1 MKESVPPSSSAASLS
16 PTAVFRPRRSED
28 WQQFRSIIKKLY
40 RNDQMK
46 LRDVRKYMEEK
57 YNFVASEKQYKDRLA
72 VWGVRKN
79 IKAKEVQFMIR
90 KQKKRAT
97 RGKRT
102 AFRVGGQEVDSKR
115 IARFI
120 SRYSSLWENEEDNSD
135 NQEAETPS
143 DMSCYTPEPEGNL
156 PATFASE
163 NSTTSTHVLSDDQS
177 DGIPD
182 PRRDKEPDDGNG
194 SNINGNGK
202 DPGNHHQSPLSTNV
216 QNDILSLEA
225 APEQISQEEAQ
236 QLGPQDLADYQE
248 RMAIL
253 GQQLQD
259 ELGGCIDPYDDDSV
273 GCLLS
278 GDRPRLF

>member
-1 MKESVPPSSSAASLS
+1 MP
-16 PTAVFRPRRSED
+16 
-28 WQQFRSIIKKLY
+28 
-40 RNDQMK
+40 
-46 LRDVRKYMEEK
+46 
-57 YNFVASEKQYKDRLA
+57 NFQAREKQYKDRLA

-135 NQEAETPS
+135 NQEAGKCLLLLVRTTGDQSKGNSVTETPS

-163 NSTTSTHVLSDDQS
+163 NSTTSTHVLSGKLSRYIHPFQET
-177 DGIPD
+177 
-182 PRRDKEPDDGNG
+182 RRK
-194 SNINGNGK
+194 
-202 DPGNHHQSPLSTNV
+202 H
-216 QNDILSLEA
+216 
-225 APEQISQEEAQ
+225 
-236 QLGPQDLADYQE
+236 
-248 RMAIL
+248 
-253 GQQLQD
+253 
-259 ELGGCIDPYDDDSV
+259 
-273 GCLLS
+273 
-278 GDRPRLF
+278 